1 MNCLGSLTSRKSK
14 AFKQF
19 HQETFPAIVQH
30 ERRPTNTYTFGAK
43 DVLLINCCNQLLFQI

>member
-1 MNCLGSLTSRKSK
+1 MNCLESLTSRKSK